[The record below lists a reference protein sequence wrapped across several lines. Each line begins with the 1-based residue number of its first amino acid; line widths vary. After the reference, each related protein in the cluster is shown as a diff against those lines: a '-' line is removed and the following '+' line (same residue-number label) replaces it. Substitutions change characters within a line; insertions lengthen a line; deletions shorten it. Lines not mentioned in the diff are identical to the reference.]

1 MKKTTT
7 LLLVAF
13 VATLFAFQWGI
24 KINQETFRPMN
35 SGGAGPGK
43 TGAPGESNCTACHA
57 GSVMDGA
64 NVNVLTLSDA
74 SGPVTSYVPGNT
86 YAVTLAMST
95 NPQKKGFQ
103 ATALNTSDE
112 MAGSFSASMS
122 TAISSLG
129 GRSYAN
135 HISASNTSAVS
146 QWLWDWTAPSSST
159 GNVTFYVSS
168 NHANGN
174 GATSGDEIFLSQ
186 HTFTEDDGASL
197 DKHSF
202 FSETASFIPET
213 NELYIALNRTEMGIL
228 DVALFDLNG
237 KQVFNK
243 KKLLLSSGDNSIRLK
258 VNSTVGN
265 GTYIVTLKL
274 GLDEISK
281 TVKILR

>member
-1 MKKTTT
+1 MVQRAVMRSSCLNIP
-7 LLLVAF
+7 LL
-13 VATLFAFQWGI
+13 
-24 KINQETFRPMN
+24 
-35 SGGAGPGK
+35 
-43 TGAPGESNCTACHA
+43 
-57 GSVMDGA
+57 
-64 NVNVLTLSDA
+64 
-74 SGPVTSYVPGNT
+74 
-86 YAVTLAMST
+86 
-95 NPQKKGFQ
+95 
-103 ATALNTSDE
+103 
-112 MAGSFSASMS
+112 
-122 TAISSLG
+122 
-129 GRSYAN
+129 
-135 HISASNTSAVS
+135 
-146 QWLWDWTAPSSST
+146 
-159 GNVTFYVSS
+159 
-168 NHANGN
+168 
-174 GATSGDEIFLSQ
+174 
-186 HTFTEDDGASL
+186 EDDGASL

>member
-7 LLLVAF
+7 LILVAL
-13 VATLFAFQWGI
+13 VAILFAFQWGI
-24 KINQETFRPMN
+24 DINQETFRPMN

-57 GSVMDGA
+57 GSVIDGA
-64 NVNVLTLSDA
+64 NVNVLTISDG
-74 SGPVTSYVPGNT
+74 SGPVTTYVPGNT
-86 YAVTLAMST
+86 YAVSLAMST

-112 MAGSFSASMS
+112 MAGSFSASAS

-129 GRSYAN
+129 NRSYAN

-146 QWLWDWTAPSSST
+146 EWLWDWTAPSSSA
-159 GNVTFYVSS
+159 GDVTFYVSS

-174 GATSGDEIFLSQ
+174 GITSGDEIFLSQ
-186 HTFTEDDGASL
+186 HTFAEDNGASI
-197 DKHSF
+197 DNHSF
-202 FSETASFIPET
+202 FSEVASFIPET
-213 NELYIALNRTEMGIL
+213 NELYIALNHTELGII

-243 KKLLLSSGDNSIRLK
+243 KKLLLSSGDSSLRLK

-265 GTYIVTLKL
+265 GTYILALKL
-274 GLDEISK
+274 GAEEISK
-281 TVKILR
+281 TVNILR